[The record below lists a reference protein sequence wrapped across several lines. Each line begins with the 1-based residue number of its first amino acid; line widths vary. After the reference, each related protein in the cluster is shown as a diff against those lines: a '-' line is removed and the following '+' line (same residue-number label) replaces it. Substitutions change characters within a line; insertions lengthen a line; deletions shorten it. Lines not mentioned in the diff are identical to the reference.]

1 MDQSLQKGNNMA
13 KQNNF
18 EAQMKKLESI
28 VEKMEKDE
36 VGLEE
41 SISLY
46 EEGLNLSKSLKQ
58 QLSKFEKQIKELND
72 DDE

>member
-1 MDQSLQKGNNMA
+1 MA
-13 KQNNF
+13 KLNNF

>member
-1 MDQSLQKGNNMA
+1 MA

>member
-1 MDQSLQKGNNMA
+1 MEQSLQKGNNMA